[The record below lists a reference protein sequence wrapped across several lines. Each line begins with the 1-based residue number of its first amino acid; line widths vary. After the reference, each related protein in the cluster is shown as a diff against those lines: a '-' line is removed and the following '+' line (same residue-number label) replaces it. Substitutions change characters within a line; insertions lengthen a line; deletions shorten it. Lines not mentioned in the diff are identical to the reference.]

1 MRSMSPPG
9 PPDARQGLSSPAA
22 ERNKAPIAEALRPHL
37 PERGVVLEI
46 ASGTGQHVA
55 HLAATYPGLHFQPSE
70 ANEALHASIA
80 AWSAGLD
87 NVAPPF
93 ALDVRSHPWPLA
105 RADAVLCVNMIH
117 IAPWAAG
124 AALIEGA
131 AAILAPG
138 GVLALYGPFR
148 VAGRHTAPSNEAF
161 DRSLRMQDPEWG
173 VRDLDE
179 VAAFAAGR
187 GFEAPAVIA
196 MPANNLTVVFR
207 LSPQGR

>member
-1 MRSMSPPG
+1 
-9 PPDARQGLSSPAA
+9 
-22 ERNKAPIAEALRPHL
+22 
-37 PERGVVLEI
+37 
-46 ASGTGQHVA
+46 VA
-55 HLAATYPGLHFQPSE
+55 HLAATYPGLDFQPSD
-70 ANEALHASIA
+70 ADEALHASIA

-87 NVAPPF
+87 NVAPPLV
-93 ALDVRSHPWPLA
+93 LDVRTFPWPLA
-105 RADAVLCVNMIH
+105 RADVVLCVNMIH

-161 DRSLRMQDPEWG
+161 DRSLRMQDPAWG

-179 VAAFAAGR
+179 VAAFAALR
-187 GFEAPAVIA
+187 GFAAPAVTD
-196 MPANNLTVVFR
+196 MPTNNLTVVFR

>member
-1 MRSMSPPG
+1 MKSMSPPG
-9 PPDARQGLSSPAA
+9 PADEHRRLSSPAA
-22 ERNKAPIAEALRPHL
+22 ERNKAPLAEALRPHL
-37 PERGVVLEI
+37 PERGTVLEI

-55 HLAATYPGLHFQPSE
+55 HLAATYPGLDFQPSD
-70 ANEALHASIA
+70 ADEALHASIA

-87 NVAPPF
+87 NVAPPLV
-93 ALDVRSHPWPLA
+93 LDVRTFPWPLA
-105 RADAVLCVNMIH
+105 RADVVLCVNMIH

-161 DRSLRMQDPEWG
+161 DLDLRRRNPAWG
-173 VRDLDE
+173 VRDLE
-179 VAAFAAGR
+179 TVSALAAQK
-187 GFEAPAVIA
+187 GFGPPEIVE
-196 MPANNLTVVFR
+196 MPANNLSVVFR
-207 LSPQGR
+207 RS

>member
-1 MRSMSPPG
+1 MSPPG
-9 PPDARQGLSSPAA
+9 PPDAGRCLSSPAA
-22 ERNKAPIAEALRPHL
+22 ERNKAPLADALRPHV
-37 PERGVVLEI
+37 PESGAVLEI

-55 HLAATYPGLHFQPSE
+55 HLAATYPSLHFQPSE
-70 ANEALHASIA
+70 ADEALHASIA
-80 AWSAGLD
+80 AWSAGLG
-87 NVAPPF
+87 NVAPPLV
-93 ALDVRSHPWPLA
+93 LDVRRRPWPFA
-105 RADAVLCVNMIH
+105 RADVVLCVNMIH
-117 IAPWAAG
+117 ISPWAAG

-179 VAAFAAGR
+179 VAAFAATR
-187 GFEAPAVIA
+187 GFAAPAVIA

-207 LSPQGR
+207 RG